1 MLSETADKE
10 GFATFFL
17 ARLAISTDLNSSSH
31 LGPFTLGYL
40 IARDNWRA
48 FVWNR
53 VCIFLWIPL
62 MLKTS

>member
-40 IARDNWRA
+40 IARDNWRVKNRTHPFHFRHLQFMK
-48 FVWNR
+48 FV
-53 VCIFLWIPL
+53 
-62 MLKTS
+62 